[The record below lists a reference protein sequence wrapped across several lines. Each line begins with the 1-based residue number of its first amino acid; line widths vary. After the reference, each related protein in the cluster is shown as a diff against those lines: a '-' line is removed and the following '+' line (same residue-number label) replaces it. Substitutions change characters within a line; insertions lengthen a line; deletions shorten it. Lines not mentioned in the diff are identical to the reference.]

1 MGYDLNTKAY
11 RLYDPVKRTVS
22 LARDVQFFE
31 DVFPCALD
39 QPERNP
45 GELEIVTY
53 PQDDSQHGGHSDD
66 VLPSNPPPEDDYDDA
81 DDSVEAPGDP
91 AASVDGPELPGSSV
105 DAPDELLD
113 PSDAPEFPDESA
125 SASKR

>member
-1 MGYDLNTKAY
+1 M
-11 RLYDPVKRTVS
+11 
-22 LARDVQFFE
+22 QFFE

-39 QPERNP
+39 QPERDP

-66 VLPSNPPPEDDYDDA
+66 ALPSNPPPDDHFDDP
-81 DDSVEAPGDP
+81 DDSVEAPGAP
-91 AASVDGPELPGSSV
+91 AASVDAPEPPGGSV

-113 PSDAPEFPDESA
+113 PADAPDPPDESA
-125 SASKR
+125 STSKRFR